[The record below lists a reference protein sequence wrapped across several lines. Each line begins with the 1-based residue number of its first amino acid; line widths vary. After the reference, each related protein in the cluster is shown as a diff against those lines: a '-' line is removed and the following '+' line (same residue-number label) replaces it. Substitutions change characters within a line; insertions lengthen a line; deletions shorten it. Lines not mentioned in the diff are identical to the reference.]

1 MCVRAVFICVRNMS
15 VCLRSVLWD
24 RLCLRA
30 DSPSRFGNLSLVM
43 RRLFTEMRVTDK
55 GSETSHTLIV
65 EVTLLFI
72 QLFLEKLSECV
83 RRSERAWRA

>member
-55 GSETSHTLIV
+55 GSETSHTHTHTHCGSHALIHSV
-65 EVTLLFI
+65 VFGET
-72 QLFLEKLSECV
+72 K
-83 RRSERAWRA
+83 